1 MKRREAKSVREIIEE
16 VVARAGLTDVMASH
30 RACYMWADVVGA
42 GINRYTSRRYVEGDV
57 LHVFLTSAV
66 VRSDLM
72 MFRDRLLAELN
83 RRAGASLKE
92 IRFH

>member
-16 VVARAGLTDVMASH
+16 VVARAGLTDVMASQ